1 MHAYSSI
8 HVIWNTYVYIST
20 PTSCIFFTFFLQ
32 LWHESH
38 YFWIIDF
45 QVPFPLFK
53 ILFIPSPGSL
63 FLTTWLNHFVLV
75 ILILCFYSC
84 NCIDKKRVN
93 CVYPARPEFASAFY
107 LSSNPDSKPLL
118 RCPVLLLPVSHLQHE
133 RTQLTSKQWW
143 EVNNDDAHDGS
154 QILLPPRHPL
164 LVPFLRHRRPN
175 PPGRSTVHW
184 TFSTRTLRHPQR
196 PHHSPTDQTHQDLLH
211 TGHSRSTL
219 GLLWRPRPTQFKS
232 LPRAYF

>member
-1 MHAYSSI
+1 MKYI
-8 HVIWNTYVYIST
+8 HVTHVYSIDT
-20 PTSCIFFTFFLQ
+20 NILYFFYIFFTIVR
-32 LWHESH
+32 EH

-107 LSSNPDSKPLL
+107 VLSGIDTHLSEWLDKQHRLVRCSLDLHKTDSESRQRFLRSNARLQIWQALRYRPQMWQRPFRSRCATHFQNSVDFLRLLHHHHHQRHHHHPTSPLPQ
-118 RCPVLLLPVSHLQHE
+118 RCPSV
-133 RTQLTSKQWW
+133 
-143 EVNNDDAHDGS
+143 G
-154 QILLPPRHPL
+154 
-164 LVPFLRHRRPN
+164 RRQPN
-175 PPGRSTVHW
+175 QCLWSGAT
-184 TFSTRTLRHPQR
+184 
-196 PHHSPTDQTHQDLLH
+196 HHANTA
-211 TGHSRSTL
+211 
-219 GLLWRPRPTQFKS
+219 LWIP
-232 LPRAYF
+232 